1 MGKDS
6 SETVQCAVVEQ
17 SREALRM
24 YKGERILAVIPARGG
39 SKGIK
44 DKNIYPIKDKPLI
57 AYTIEAGLG
66 SRYVDLVM
74 VSTDSETIAS
84 KAKEYGAEVPF
95 MRPDE
100 LAGDTS
106 KTIDAIVDVLKRL
119 DAMGEKFDVLVLLQ
133 PTSPLRNSGD
143 IDGAIELFYKE
154 DKRSLLSVNKAL
166 ENPVLYRK
174 LEGNRAVP
182 VLSQNSTVRRQDF
195 ETYYRVNGAIYIN
208 SIPEISEATS
218 FNDNETAFVMPTER
232 CVDIDSME
240 DIYKAE
246 KLLT

>member
-1 MGKDS
+1 
-6 SETVQCAVVEQ
+6 
-17 SREALRM
+17 M
-24 YKGERILAVIPARGG
+24 YKGDRILAVIPARGG

-44 DKNIYPIKDKPLI
+44 DKNIYPIKGKPLI

-66 SRYVDLVM
+66 SKYVDMVM
-74 VSTDSETIAS
+74 VSTDSETIAA
-84 KAKEYGAEVPF
+84 KAKEYGAQVPF
-95 MRPDE
+95 MRPAE
-100 LAGDTS
+100 LASDTS
-106 KTIDAIVDVLKRL
+106 KTIDAIVDVLTRFSQ
-119 DAMGEKFDVLVLLQ
+119 MGDDYDVLVLLQ
-133 PTSPLRNSGD
+133 PTSPLRNSSD
-143 IDGAIELFYKE
+143 IDTAIELFYSE
-154 DKRSLLSVNKAL
+154 DKKSLLSVNKAL

-182 VLSQNSTVRRQDF
+182 ILSQSSTVRRQDF

>member
-1 MGKDS
+1 
-6 SETVQCAVVEQ
+6 
-17 SREALRM
+17 M

-44 DKNIYPIKDKPLI
+44 DKNIYPIKNKPLI

-66 SRYVDLVM
+66 SRYVDMVM
-74 VSTDSETIAS
+74 VSTDSDIIAA

-100 LAGDTS
+100 LASDTS

-119 DAMGEKFDVLVLLQ
+119 TAMGEKYDVLVLLQ
-133 PTSPLRNSGD
+133 PTSPLRNSWD
-143 IDGAIELFYKE
+143 IDSAIELFFEE

-166 ENPVLYRK
+166 ENPILYRK
-174 LEGNRAVP
+174 LDGNRAIP
-182 VLSQNSTVRRQDF
+182 ILNRQSTVRRQDF
-195 ETYYRVNGAIYIN
+195 ETYYRVNGAVYIN
-208 SIPEISEATS
+208 SIPEICADTS
-218 FNDNETAFVMPTER
+218 FNDNETAFVMPSER

-240 DIYKAE
+240 DIYKVE